1 MFKLK
6 KSLGQ
11 NFLTDKNIINK
22 IISIETLKNQNVME
36 IGPGSGNLTKLII
49 QKGIKKFLENN
60 PDVIEDCTKLTEQ
73 SFSQYLA
80 LADIPEPDLFIRTG
94 GEQRLSNFLLWN
106 LAYTELYFTDILW
119 PDFDKGDL
127 KEAINFYIG
136 RKRRF
141 GGTVDFRVRASEDE
155 NNDQLSNIL

>member
-1 MFKLK
+1 M
-6 KSLGQ
+6 Q
-11 NFLTDKNIINK
+11 
-22 IISIETLKNQNVME
+22 
-36 IGPGSGNLTKLII
+36 
-49 QKGIKKFLENN
+49 GIKKLLENN
-60 PDVIEDCTKLTEQ
+60 PDVIKDCTKLTEQ

-127 KEAINFYIG
+127 KEAIDFYVG
-136 RKRRF
+136 RKRKF
-141 GGTVDFRVRASEDE
+141 GGTVDFRVGASEDE